1 MINSMKLTQEIKDK
15 IKEIKRSNPKL
26 LSVGLGEKVSNGKA
40 TGEPAIIC
48 SFLEKK
54 PIDQL
59 SENEILPNKVI
70 VGDDTIKIDVIEE
83 GQTYAFITCSNCGGW
98 FGGASTGNRDFMRPL
113 KPGLTI
119 SSTNNSG
126 KIGTLGTF
134 VKDTGTGAILGL
146 TNNHVT
152 VNDASFTS
160 ARNILTGEIKN
171 DYVNINHVVQG
182 REDGNMQAPG
192 NRIGRSVRYVPITTM
207 SQGLV
212 LPNKVDAAAFNVEK
226 NDVDYLDSW
235 KPLGV
240 SIGTNNPRFATTA
253 ELNNL
258 FNDNPQ
264 IVFSGRTSGPMGDSN
279 TGCWLR
285 VNAVGVMAQIAYNV
299 QGQQVVCEFEDCISV
314 IRPDA
319 ETPNSQQP
327 GCLNPGLPGD
337 SGSAV
342 YAKLTSGGGT
352 VLVGL
357 LFAGGCNMS
366 DMPPEYNGN
375 TCCTQIG
382 TNSCSTRFLFCRID
396 HIAAELGVE
405 WWDPSIDLDNFKV
418 VNTESFENI
427 TEIGVSGDK
436 IKNCNGKF
444 YYQAGL
450 TNDSDLTNDC

>member
-26 LSVGLGEKVSNGKA
+26 LSVGLGEKMSNGQA

-70 VGDDTIKIDVIEE
+70 VGDDTIKIDVIQE
-83 GQTYAFITCSNCGGW
+83 GQAYAFITCANCGGW
-98 FGGASTGNRDFMRPL
+98 FGGASTGNRDFRRPL

-119 SSTNNSG
+119 SSTNNST
-126 KIGTLGTF
+126 KVGTLGTF

-171 DYVNINHVVQG
+171 DYSSINHVVQG
-182 REDGNMQAPG
+182 REDGNMQAPT
-192 NRIGRSVRYVPITTM
+192 NRIGRSVRYVPITTAA
-207 SQGLV
+207 QGLV

-235 KPLGV
+235 KPLGI

-264 IVFSGRTSGPMGDSN
+264 IIFSGRTSGPMGDGS

-285 VNAVGVMAQIAYNV
+285 VNAVGVSTQIAYNV
-299 QGQQVVCEFEDCISV
+299 QGQEVICNFEDCISV

-319 ETPNSQQP
+319 DTPNSQQP

-342 YAKLTSGGGT
+342 YAEFGGVKKLI
-352 VLVGL
+352 GL
-357 LFAGGCNMS
+357 LFAGTCNMAM
-366 DMPPEYNGN
+366 MPAEYNGN
-375 TCCTQIG
+375 PCCSG
-382 TNSCSTRFLFCRID
+382 TPGLNSCSTIFYLCRID
-396 HIAAELGVE
+396 RIAEQLGIE
-405 WWDPSIDLDNFKV
+405 WWDAAAANQYT
-418 VNTESFENI
+418 VNKDTMEYVTEAGGSDQR
-427 TEIGVSGDK
+427 TK
-436 IKNCNGKF
+436 LCNGKLH
-444 YYQAGL
+444 YQAGL
-450 TNDSDLTNDC
+450 TNTLNNPCIPTP